1 MLWQHQC
8 LETMESSMCS
18 SQPGWVFPVHF
29 PSGAV
34 LRWVWIRL
42 KLWIYKYGIF
52 CHYACFV
59 LNFCSFFPLASPSAL
74 QTLPFSLC
82 VSLSPFWQLCSA
94 LTASEKEVGE
104 SEQGK
109 DEMLFYH
116 HRIWGLSGEWTEWR
130 DITQRKKAKPKI
142 TSIVHLK
149 DKEELQAKNSGDV
162 FWFPVG
168 KEPTFRCAQYIHDL

>member
-8 LETMESSMCS
+8 LETMESRMCS

-59 LNFCSFFPLASPSAL
+59 LNFCSFFFLASPSPL

-104 SEQGK
+104 PGEQGK
-109 DEMLFYH
+109 DEMFYH
-116 HRIWGLSGEWTEWR
+116 HSIWGLSGEWTEWR
-130 DITQRKKAKPKI
+130 NITQRKKAKPKI
-142 TSIVHLK
+142 TSLVHLR
-149 DKEELQAKNSGDV
+149 DKEEHLQA
-162 FWFPVG
+162 
-168 KEPTFRCAQYIHDL
+168 